1 MTAPIRIFGIGSPFG
16 DDRIGWLAAEALQG
30 RFDPAQVSV
39 SSHDRPGAGLIN
51 LMRGARLA
59 VLVDAVQ
66 CGAPAG
72 SLHRLEGKAIR
83 QAVAR
88 YTSTHGFGIAEA
100 LELAERLHDAPD
112 KVVLWGVEGATSV
125 SIEMSLALQNALPG
139 LLAAVMGEIDEG
151 ISTLN

>member
-51 LMRGARLA
+51 LMRGARLV

-66 CGAPAG
+66 SGAPAG
-72 SLHRLEGKAIR
+72 TLHRLEGKAVR
-83 QAVAR
+83 QAVAH

-100 LELAERLHDAPD
+100 LELGDRLNDGPD
-112 KVVLWGVEGATSV
+112 RVVLWGVEGA
-125 SIEMSLALQNALPG
+125 ICELAEINQSLQDALPG
-139 LLAAVMGEIDEG
+139 LLTAVMDEIDVA
-151 ISTLN
+151 ISTMN